1 MTTVNSIVLVIEKQL
16 VHTSSE
22 TYFETRHA
30 NTHSPQLH
38 SSHTTL
44 QEMAG
49 QLYFPATFISQNR
62 LALTIDAVYLT
73 KTFE

>member
-22 TYFETRHA
+22 AYFGTPHA
-30 NTHSPQLH
+30 NTHLH

-44 QEMAG
+44 HG
-49 QLYFPATFISQNR
+49 QLYFPATFSHRR
-62 LALTIDAVYLT
+62 LELKIVTVYL
-73 KTFE
+73 